1 MPTDAHPVLNANSI
15 MNIAEQEILAI
26 PALDPG
32 QSSLLDMHSVLNV
45 LNVLYGELSLL
56 GLTLADD
63 DQLLRPALELCEQFQ
78 KDLTDPAASLRQAA
92 GMNQTI
98 FTIERTI
105 ALELEHHPAKKADPA
120 VQDSLANIRSVYKV
134 MEVRA
139 REILARVKAPGEWVE
154 MVIGDLRSD
163 FQRVFAAIEKNSRG
177 RFRIIYNLGQQE
189 PSDYYIDFEI
199 ESPNGRTI
207 SLPMVFKDVIR
218 DLLANARK
226 YTPPGGTISA
236 GLYETAATLKFTIQ
250 DTGRGIPP
258 DELQT
263 VVHYGKRGSNVGE
276 VRTMGGGFG
285 LTKAFLVTKQ
295 LGGRFWIRSELGVG
309 TRIRIEIPRPLRGG

>member
-1 MPTDAHPVLNANSI
+1 MTCP
-15 MNIAEQEILAI
+15 EQEITAI
-26 PALDPG
+26 PPLSPG
-32 QSSLLDMHSVLNV
+32 ETSLLNMHSVLNV
-45 LNVLYGELSLL
+45 LNILYGELTLL

-63 DQLLRPALELCEQFQ
+63 DWLLRPALELCERFR

-92 GMNQTI
+92 ALDQTL

-105 ALELEHHPAKKADPA
+105 ALELDRQPGKADDPA

-134 MEVRA
+134 LEVRA
-139 REILARVKAPGEWVE
+139 REILARAAAPGKWVVMPIE
-154 MVIGDLRSD
+154 DLRAD
-163 FQRVFAAIEKNSRG
+163 FRSVFAAIEKNSRG

-189 PSDYYIDFEI
+189 AADYYIDLAI
-199 ESPNGRTI
+199 ESQDGRTVA
-207 SLPMVFKDVIR
+207 LPLVFTDVMR
-218 DLLANARK
+218 DLMANARK

-236 GLYETAATLKFTIQ
+236 GLYETAEVLRFTVQ
-250 DTGRGIPP
+250 DSGRGIPP

-263 VVHYGKRGSNVGE
+263 VVHYGRRGSNVAE

-295 LGGRFWIRSELGVG
+295 FGGRF
-309 TRIRIEIPRPLRGG
+309 

>member
-1 MPTDAHPVLNANSI
+1 MSLPEV
-15 MNIAEQEILAI
+15 EILAI
-26 PALDPG
+26 PPPDPG
-32 QSSLLDMHSVLNV
+32 QASLLDMHSVLNV
-45 LNVLYGELSLL
+45 LNVLDGELTLL

-63 DQLLRPALELCEQFQ
+63 DQLLRPALDLCARFQ
-78 KDLTDPAASLRQAA
+78 ADLTDPAASLRQAGA
-92 GMNQTI
+92 MNQTI

-105 ALELEHHPAKKADPA
+105 ALELDRHPGKRSDPA

-139 REILARVKAPGEWVE
+139 REILARAKAPGEWVE
-154 MVIGDLRSD
+154 MPIADLRAD
-163 FQRVFAAIEKNSRG
+163 FQSVFAAIEKNSRG

-189 PSDYYIDFEI
+189 PADYYIDLAM
-199 ESPNGRTI
+199 ESPDGR
-207 SLPMVFKDVIR
+207 SLSMPMVFKDVMR

-226 YTPPGGTISA
+226 YTPLGGTISA
-236 GLYETAATLKFTIQ
+236 GVYETATTLRFTIQ
-250 DTGRGIPP
+250 DTGRGIPA

-263 VVHYGKRGSNVGE
+263 VMHYGRRGSNVGE

-295 LGGRFWIRSELGVG
+295 FGGRFWIRSELGVG
-309 TRIRIEIPRPLRGG
+309 TRIRIEIPRPGRGG

>member
-1 MPTDAHPVLNANSI
+1 MTCP
-15 MNIAEQEILAI
+15 EQEIVAI
-26 PALDPG
+26 PPLDPS

-45 LNVLYGELSLL
+45 LNVLYGELTLL

-63 DQLLRPALELCEQFQ
+63 DQLLKPALDLCEQFQ
-78 KDLTDPAASLRQAA
+78 QDLPDPAASLRQAA
-92 GMNQTI
+92 ALNQTV
-98 FTIERTI
+98 FNIERTI
-105 ALELEHHPAKKADPA
+105 ALELDRHPDKKTDAA

-139 REILARVKAPGEWVE
+139 REILARAKAPGEWVE
-154 MVIGDLRSD
+154 MPIEELRTD

-189 PSDYYIDFEI
+189 PADYYIDLAI
-199 ESPNGRTI
+199 ESTDGRTI
-207 SLPMVFKDVIR
+207 SMPLVFKDVVR

-236 GLYETAATLKFTIQ
+236 GLYETATSLKFTVQ
-250 DTGRGIPP
+250 DSGRGIPP
-258 DELQT
+258 EELQT
-263 VVHYGKRGSNVGE
+263 VVHYGKRGSNVAE

-295 LGGRFWIRSELGVG
+295 FGGRFWIRSELGVG
-309 TRIRIEIPRPLRGG
+309 TRIRIEIPRSMRQP

>member
-1 MPTDAHPVLNANSI
+1 MTCL
-15 MNIAEQEILAI
+15 EQEIVAI
-26 PALDPG
+26 PPLSPG
-32 QSSLLDMHSVLNV
+32 ETSLLNMHSVLNV
-45 LNVLYGELSLL
+45 LNVLYGELTLL

-63 DQLLRPALELCEQFQ
+63 DQLLRPALDLCERFQ
-78 KDLTDPAASLRQAA
+78 QDLTDPAASLRQAA
-92 GMNQTI
+92 ALNQTL

-105 ALELEHHPAKKADPA
+105 ALELDRHPEKKNDPA

-139 REILARVKAPGEWVE
+139 REILARAKAPGEWVE
-154 MVIGDLRSD
+154 MPIEELRTD

-189 PSDYYIDFEI
+189 QSDYYIDLAI
-199 ESPNGRTI
+199 ESPNGRTV
-207 SLPMVFKDVIR
+207 SLPLVFKDVMR

-226 YTPPGGTISA
+226 YTQPGGTISA

-250 DTGRGIPP
+250 DTGRGIPA

-263 VVHYGKRGSNVGE
+263 VMHYGRRGSNVGE

-295 LGGRFWIRSELGVG
+295 FGGHFWIRSELGVG
-309 TRIRIEIPRPLRGG
+309 TRIRIEIPRPGQNG